1 MCLQGTQRIR
11 AARGARRSS
20 GYDRAVNSTVVPVPA
35 FGKLL
40 SLATVLALVC
50 AGCATSSRSARDE
63 VLRQIV
69 PSTVQLR
76 CEREGGARRA
86 ASGVVVAREGGARR
100 AWIITTRHFL
110 EPMTQ
115 QRLSV
120 AMPGIKQPVTARVL
134 KVSDQA
140 DLALLEVE
148 DVDLAPVRLKSTV
161 RLGDEIWVVA
171 YPWGRR
177 MTLSNGVVSQ
187 LASDG
192 GGDYEGPARMVDVS
206 VSYGASGGGV
216 FDAPTGALIGLIEK
230 YRTAHVALPQSPD
243 RPLEIP
249 VPGET
254 TLISAEAIRQF
265 VVEAG
270 LEAYLTN

>member
-1 MCLQGTQRIR
+1 VLF
-11 AARGARRSS
+11 
-20 GYDRAVNSTVVPVPA
+20 V
-35 FGKLL
+35 
-40 SLATVLALVC
+40 ATALAL
-50 AGCATSSRSARDE
+50 AAGGCATGSRSARDDI
-63 VLRQIV
+63 LRQIV

-76 CEREGGARRA
+76 CEREGGTRRA
-86 ASGVVVAREGGARR
+86 ASGVVVGREGTRR
-100 AWIITTRHFL
+100 AFIVTTRHFL
-110 EPMTQ
+110 EPLAP

-120 AMPGIKQPVTARVL
+120 AIPGARQPVAARVL

-140 DLALLEVE
+140 DLALLEIEGV
-148 DVDLAPVRLKSTV
+148 DVLPAKLKGAA

-177 MTLSNGVVSQ
+177 MTLSSGVVSQ
-187 LASDG
+187 LAADG
-192 GGDYEGPARMVDVS
+192 GVDYEGPARMIDVS

-230 YRTAHVALPQSPD
+230 YRTARVALPQSPD
-243 RPLEIP
+243 RVIEIP

-254 TLISAEAIRQF
+254 TLISSELIRQF

-270 LEAYLTN
+270 LEAFLEP

>member
-1 MCLQGTQRIR
+1 VLVNALRQRPGLI
-11 AARGARRSS
+11 GKSVFVV
-20 GYDRAVNSTVVPVPA
+20 AV
-35 FGKLL
+35 L
-40 SLATVLALVC
+40 SVAT
-50 AGCATSSRSARDE
+50 AGCATGNRSARDE

-76 CEREGGARRA
+76 CDREGGVRRA
-86 ASGVVVAREGGARR
+86 ASGVIIARESGARR

-110 EPMTQ
+110 EPIVP

-120 AMPGIKQPVTARVL
+120 TLPGRKQAVAARLL
-134 KVSDQA
+134 KVSEGA

-148 DVDLAPVRLKSTV
+148 GVELTSVKLKDTV

-187 LASDG
+187 LAAADG
-192 GGDYEGPARMVDVS
+192 SVDYEGSARMVDVS

-230 YRTAHVALPQSPD
+230 YRTAHVVLPQSPE

-254 TLISAEAIRQF
+254 TLVSSETIRRF
-265 VVEAG
+265 VIEAG
-270 LEAYLTN
+270 LEAFLEN

>member
-1 MCLQGTQRIR
+1 VR
-11 AARGARRSS
+11 ALAGRSRVI
-20 GYDRAVNSTVVPVPA
+20 GILA
-35 FGKLL
+35 FLL
-40 SLATVLALVC
+40 SAVALT
-50 AGCATSSRSARDE
+50 AGGCATTSRSTRDE

-76 CEREGGARRA
+76 CEREGGNRRA
-86 ASGVVVAREGGARR
+86 ASGVVVARDGDTRR
-100 AWIITTRHFL
+100 AWIITARHFL
-110 EPMTQ
+110 EPLAP

-120 AMPGIKQPVTARVL
+120 SVLGRKQPVAARLL
-134 KVSDQA
+134 KVSERV

-148 DVDLAPVRLKSTV
+148 DVDLTPAKLKDTV
-161 RLGDEIWVVA
+161 RLGDEVWVVA

-187 LASDG
+187 LAAADG
-192 GGDYEGPARMVDVS
+192 SVDYEGPARMVDVS

-243 RPLEIP
+243 RPIEIP
-249 VPGET
+249 IPGET
-254 TLISAEAIRQF
+254 TLVSSESIRQF
-265 VVEAG
+265 VIEAG
-270 LEAYLTN
+270 LEGFLGN

>member
-1 MCLQGTQRIR
+1 MPLLHALGILAFVG
-11 AARGARRSS
+11 AA
-20 GYDRAVNSTVVPVPA
+20 V
-35 FGKLL
+35 
-40 SLATVLALVC
+40 ALTG
-50 AGCATSSRSARDE
+50 GCATSNRSARDE

-76 CEREGGARRA
+76 CEREGGTRRA
-86 ASGVVVAREGGARR
+86 ASGVVVARDGSTRR
-100 AWIITTRHFL
+100 TWIITARHFL
-110 EPMTQ
+110 EPLAP

-120 AMPGIKQPVTARVL
+120 TAPGRKQPVAARLL
-134 KVSDQA
+134 KVSERA

-148 DVDLAPVRLKSTV
+148 SVDLAPVKLKDTV
-161 RLGDEIWVVA
+161 RLGDEVWVVA

-187 LASDG
+187 LADSSV
-192 GGDYEGPARMVDVS
+192 DYEGPARMVDVS

-243 RPLEIP
+243 RAIEIP

-254 TLISAEAIRQF
+254 TLISSETIRQF
-265 VVEAG
+265 VIEAG
-270 LEAYLTN
+270 LEGFLEN

>member
-1 MCLQGTQRIR
+1 MMYLQGPIG
-11 AARGARRSS
+11 AVARRARVV
-20 GYDRAVNSTVVPVPA
+20 GYDRAVILTVIPSPTV
-35 FGKLL
+35 GKLL
-40 SLATVLALVC
+40 SVATLVALAT
-50 AGCATSSRSARDE
+50 AGCATSSRSTRDE

-110 EPMTQ
+110 EPMTP

-120 AMPGIKQPVTARVL
+120 AVPGTKQPLTARVL

-140 DLALLEVE
+140 DLALLQVE
-148 DVDLAPVRLKSTV
+148 DVDLVPARLKSTV

-192 GGDYEGPARMVDVS
+192 GIDYEGPARMVDVS

-230 YRTAHVALPQSPD
+230 YRTAHVALPQAPD

-254 TLISAEAIRQF
+254 TLISSEAIRQF

-270 LEAYLTN
+270 LGGFLEN